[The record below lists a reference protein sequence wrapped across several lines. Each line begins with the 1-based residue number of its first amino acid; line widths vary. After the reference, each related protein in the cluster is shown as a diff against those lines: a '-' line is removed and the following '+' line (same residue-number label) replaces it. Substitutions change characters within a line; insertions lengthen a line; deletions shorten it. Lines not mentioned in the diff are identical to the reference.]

1 MWKKLYQMLRL
12 TVMNFIR
19 GNIASLASA
28 LTYNTLLASVPV
40 LAIAFAVARGFGF
53 DALVESKIHQ
63 MLDFSPESATQVIN
77 FVNSYLHHTKSG
89 MFVGVGILVLMYTVV
104 NLTSNIET
112 AFNTIWRVKNSRSL
126 YRQVSDYIS
135 IFLLMPLLFIITSGL
150 SVFLMTFATMF
161 RDLVLITD
169 TVQWIMYLSPYIIT
183 SVCFILLYKL
193 MPNTLVQWRYCI
205 IPGILAGVFFQG
217 MTYFYVH
224 YQIKISS
231 YNAIYGSFAAIP
243 LFLVFIQLSWYI
255 CLFGGQVSHTCQ
267 MMAGETVAVKDI
279 DAVADEEIKSQLTEI
294 NERLTELSTQVSELN
309 KRLT

>member
-1 MWKKLYQMLRL
+1 MWKKLYYMLRL

-19 GNIASLASA
+19 GNISSLASA

-40 LAIAFAVARGFGF
+40 LAIAFAIARGFGF

-63 MLDFSPESATQVIN
+63 VLDFSPETATQVIN

-89 MFVGVGILVLMYTVV
+89 MFVGVGLVVLMYTVV
-104 NLTSNIET
+104 NLTSNIEI
-112 AFNTIWRVKNSRSL
+112 AFNTIWRVKNSRSI

-135 IFLLMPLLFIITSGL
+135 IFLLMPLLFIITSGF

-161 RDLVLITD
+161 GDLVIITD

-193 MPNTLVQWRYCI
+193 MPNTIVQWRYCVV
-205 IPGILAGVFFQG
+205 PGILAGVLFQA
-217 MTYFYVH
+217 MAYFYVH

-255 CLFGGQVSHTCQ
+255 CLFGGQVSNTCQ
-267 MMAGETVAVKDI
+267 MMAGESINSKEDS
-279 DAVADEEIKSQLTEI
+279 VADEEIKSQLSEI
-294 NERLTELSTQVSELN
+294 NEHLTELSSQVSDLN
-309 KRLT
+309 KRLM

>member
-1 MWKKLYQMLRL
+1 MWKKLYQLLRL

-19 GNIASLASA
+19 GNIPSLASA

-53 DALVESKIHQ
+53 DALVESKIRQ
-63 MLDFSPESATQVIN
+63 MLDFSPESATQVIQ

-89 MFVGVGILVLMYTVV
+89 MFVGVGIVVLMYTVV

-161 RDLVLITD
+161 GDLVLITD

-205 IPGILAGVFFQG
+205 IPGILAGILFQG
-217 MTYFYVH
+217 MAYFYVH

-267 MMAGETVAVKDI
+267 MMAGETVAVKDL

-309 KRLT
+309 KRLI